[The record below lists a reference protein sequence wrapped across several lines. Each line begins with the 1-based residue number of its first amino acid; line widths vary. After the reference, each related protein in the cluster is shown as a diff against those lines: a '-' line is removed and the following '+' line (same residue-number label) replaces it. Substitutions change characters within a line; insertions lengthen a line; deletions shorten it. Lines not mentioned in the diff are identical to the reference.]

1 MKKTACPEC
10 GIVIDIPQRLD
21 FSHYHCP
28 RCKMLLHRRGQ
39 PFSHIIVMAFTTLLL
54 AIPLTFLPILSLN
67 IMGVESSATLVEVLW
82 QLYQDGYTM
91 IAIFTMLTAFA
102 IPMGMMALLLMIL
115 VPLKM
120 GYKPQRVALY
130 YRIYE
135 TARRWGMVEVYL
147 ISIIVAIVKL
157 HKMATLHVGF
167 GLFIFVFFFITFYI
181 TTVWFNPDDIWDDDA
196 LAD

>member
-1 MKKTACPEC
+1 
-10 GIVIDIPQRLD
+10 
-21 FSHYHCP
+21 
-28 RCKMLLHRRGQ
+28 
-39 PFSHIIVMAFTTLLL
+39 MAFTTLLL